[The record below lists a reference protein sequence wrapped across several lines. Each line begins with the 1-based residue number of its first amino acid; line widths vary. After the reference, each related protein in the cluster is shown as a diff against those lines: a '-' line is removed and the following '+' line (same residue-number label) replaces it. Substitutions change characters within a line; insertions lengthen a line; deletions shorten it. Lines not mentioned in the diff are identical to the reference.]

1 MDAKR
6 VVLVWLCLV
15 GFLWAEP
22 LTRPLD
28 ERPAWLQREGIVM
41 AGSWEPLLFRVRR
54 DGSPG
59 YTPTAEQ
66 RAAYRRE
73 HSPEMV
79 ARLKD
84 RGVNFV
90 MMHCYKGAGLE
101 AERESMADAVRFA
114 RRCREAGLHVG
125 VYVYSGAFIW
135 ELFFQEMPQAED
147 WVVRDEGG
155 EPRQYGRA
163 EYRCYWN
170 RNHPDAQ
177 GFYRRIVRFAVEEIG
192 TDLVHF
198 DNYAV
203 GPGHDRNSVERFRR
217 YLGRTF
223 PAGRLRATG
232 AGPLDAI
239 RPPGA
244 DSPDLLR
251 YAWDEFRC
259 RSLADS
265 YRAMSRYARSLRPD
279 VLVECN
285 PGGVGPWIR
294 APRDHGRLLQ
304 GGEAFWDEGR
314 PPGCRDGKLRS
325 RIRTYKVARAMKNSA
340 FCYTTTPLEMA
351 ESMAF
356 NRDCLGAV
364 CWFEYGEIRRKP
376 GVDEP
381 MSPELDPYIRFFH
394 DRRDLLGGM
403 RVVADAAVLRSFPSQ
418 VFADRSH
425 AQLTFQVEE
434 ALIAKRVPF
443 QIVYD
448 PQLADLG
455 RYPLVVLAGCVALSD
470 EQVDQ
475 LKTYVD
481 SGGRCLAIGPVATH
495 DEWMRPRAKPAFDG
509 LPAAR
514 LVRAAE
520 DADPVDAVR
529 GACSPGL
536 SLEVAGPPGLC
547 TELMEKPGRRLVH
560 FVNYRGEGPVGE
572 IATRVRLPAGRR
584 VSGVTL
590 ASPERPGELS
600 LPFDETSGEVAFT
613 VPEVGV
619 YEIAAVA
626 LE

>member
-1 MDAKR
+1 
-6 VVLVWLCLV
+6 
-15 GFLWAEP
+15 
-22 LTRPLD
+22 
-28 ERPAWLQREGIVM
+28 
-41 AGSWEPLLFRVRR
+41 
-54 DGSPG
+54 
-59 YTPTAEQ
+59 
-66 RAAYRRE
+66 
-73 HSPEMV
+73 
-79 ARLKD
+79 
-84 RGVNFV
+84 
-90 MMHCYKGAGLE
+90 
-101 AERESMADAVRFA
+101 MADAVRFA

-135 ELFFQEMPQAED
+135 ELFFREMPQAED

-177 GFYRRIVRFAVEEIG
+177 AFYRQIVRFAVEEIG

-223 PAGRLRATG
+223 PAERLRAKG

-239 RPPGA
+239 RPPGP

-314 PPGCRDGKLRS
+314 PPGYRDGKLQS
-325 RIRTYKVARAMKNSA
+325 RIRTYKVARAMNNSA

-381 MSPELDPYIRFFH
+381 MSRKLDPYIRFFH
-394 DRRDLLGGM
+394 DRRELLGGT
-403 RVVADAAVLRSFPSQ
+403 RVVADAAVL
-418 VFADRSH
+418 D
-425 AQLTFQVEE
+425 
-434 ALIAKRVPF
+434 
-443 QIVYD
+443 D
-448 PQLADLG
+448 
-455 RYPLVVLAGCVALSD
+455 
-470 EQVDQ
+470 QVDWELNVLQ
-475 LKTYVD
+475 VLRMIRRVD
-481 SGGRCLAIGPVATH
+481 SMLPVVVITGRTERRWLEDALRLAVFSVVS
-495 DEWMRPRAKPAFDG
+495 RPLEFEELLRQIQRMMARIDG
-509 LPAAR
+509 L
-514 LVRAAE
+514 L
-520 DADPVDAVR
+520 R
-529 GACSPGL
+529 GHP
-536 SLEVAGPPGLC
+536 
-547 TELMEKPGRRLVH
+547 
-560 FVNYRGEGPVGE
+560 
-572 IATRVRLPAGRR
+572 
-584 VSGVTL
+584 
-590 ASPERPGELS
+590 
-600 LPFDETSGEVAFT
+600 
-613 VPEVGV
+613 
-619 YEIAAVA
+619 
-626 LE
+626 